1 MPIAKQQGY
10 LEIDHR
16 SSPGIPAELARIM
29 GLDPKQMGEGC
40 YFETETLTCSHCKTS
55 QIKNTL
61 RSRERGFCTKCYH
74 YICDGCNAQSLTA
87 EYQHMPF
94 EKLIDITRDL
104 AERGTP
110 TPLSQIITL

>member
-1 MPIAKQQGY
+1 MPITKQQGY

-29 GLDPKQMGEGC
+29 GLDPKLLGEGG
-40 YFETETLTCSHCKTS
+40 YFEADTLTCSHCKTS

-61 RSRERGFCTKCYH
+61 RSRERGFCVKCTH
-74 YICDGCNAQSLTA
+74 YICDGCNAETLTA
-87 EYQHMPF
+87 TYQHMPF
-94 EKLIDITRDL
+94 EKLINIIRDQ

-110 TPLSQIITL
+110 QPLSQIITL